1 MFASVRRIA
10 APSIV
15 YLCAGVRGESRL
27 LKELCQAAAA
37 ASVFERADALAI
49 SECVVLDDPRGGA
62 L

>member
-15 YLCAGVRGESRL
+15 YLCAGVRGKSRL

-37 ASVFERADALAI
+37 SLFERADALAI

-62 L
+62 P